1 MGFTWRYILHA
12 HNILY
17 LLTVPC
23 LHTCHTEDNQVA
35 ADFQQGADKCD
46 APLSSGTLLC
56 QMELCRID
64 RRKRIPLQELDSDQ
78 QKVKKECSLY
88 SCTEYNVCM
97 FICSHYISYLPITT
111 RIAVTGG
118 IPYRQES
125 WNYYYYPLFFLQHVY
140 SVSCLVEAAGSV
152 GMLRLSS
159 AVVPL
164 LSSSISYRCTTQKSH
179 LLVKCAPGTMPCSVV
194 LPFLPFIL
202 IVITL
207 TLTPIIDTQSMPRP
221 FQHVQQMPLC
231 AAAAGDTNYH
241 ISIAAGDIYY
251 IIYADIIL
259 VLLLVL
265 VIFII

>member
-97 FICSHYISYLPITT
+97 FICRHYISYLPITT
-111 RIAVTGG
+111 RIAETGR
-118 IPYRQES
+118 IPYSQES
-125 WNYYYYPLFFLQHVY
+125 WNYYHPLQHVY
-140 SVSCLVEAAGSV
+140 SACCLVEAAGCV

-159 AVVPL
+159 AVVPF
-164 LSSSISYRCTTQKSH
+164 LSSVPVSISYRCTTQKSH
-179 LLVKCAPGTMPCSVV
+179 LLVRCAPGTVPCSVV
-194 LPFLPFIL
+194 LPFLYNIL
-202 IVITL
+202 TVIYPCSYHCHTEYAQAL
-207 TLTPIIDTQSMPRP
+207 PA
-221 FQHVQQMPLC
+221 C
-231 AAAAGDTNYH
+231 AAEA
-241 ISIAAGDIYY
+241 S
-251 IIYADIIL
+251 L
-259 VLLLVL
+259 CCRSR
-265 VIFII
+265 